1 MRSLRLTAAVL
12 TLFLS
17 GCVMILRD
25 PPEPRVNADLLVSTE
40 QLADML
46 DDEGLVILHVAR
58 DPADHQAGHIPGARF
73 IRLGDLLVERD
84 GVPNELPEVDHLRGV
99 FEAAG
104 VSNDSRVVIY
114 GDLGGLAA
122 GRTFFTLDYLGHERA
137 ALLDGG
143 IETWRREQRPVST
156 AAAATARGTFVPA
169 PRPELV
175 VSADWVNERLQDTA
189 VVLLDARPAAEYRG
203 DEPGAGVPR
212 PGRIPGAYNLFW
224 RNALRDAEHPVL
236 RVPEVLHAMYR
247 GAGVREGRTVVTYCR
262 TGVQASHAYFIS
274 RYLGYETRLYDGSY
288 IEWSNREDLPVEI

>member
-1 MRSLRLTAAVL
+1 MRPLRLFAAVL
-12 TLFLS
+12 ALFLA

-25 PPEPRVNADLLVSTE
+25 PPEPKVNADLLVSTE
-40 QLADML
+40 QLAGML
-46 DDEGLVILHVAR
+46 EEPGLVILHVAR
-58 DPADHQAGHIPGARF
+58 DPADYQTGHIPGARF
-73 IRLGDLLVERD
+73 VRLGDLVVERD
-84 GVPNELPEVDHLRGV
+84 GIPNELPEVDHLRGV

-156 AAAATARGTFVPA
+156 AASEVTRGTFVPA

-175 VSADWVNERLQDTA
+175 VTADWVNERLQDTT
-189 VVLLDARPAAEYRG
+189 VVLVDARPVAEYRG
-203 DEPGAGVPR
+203 EEAGGGVPR
-212 PGRIPGAYNLFW
+212 PGRIPGANNLFW

-236 RVPEVLHAMYR
+236 RVPEVLHAMFR
-247 GAGVREGRTVVTYCR
+247 GAGARTGNTVVTYCR
-262 TGVQASHAYFIS
+262 TGVQASHAYFVS

-288 IEWSNREDLPVEI
+288 IEWSNRADLPVEN